1 MYTFDSGFEPSVL
14 FLFSNGSFIL
24 GSSILV
30 MGIFYLF
37 HARSKI
43 LLSPVIVPFG
53 GNFND
58 LAVTADAYRF
68 IKARINEGMTNKEI
82 LEAAYNLYQRVIRID
97 DIPKVKNI
105 SSLKDVSYSL

>member
-1 MYTFDSGFEPSVL
+1 
-14 FLFSNGSFIL
+14 
-24 GSSILV
+24 

-53 GNFND
+53 ANFNN

-68 IKARINEGMTNKEI
+68 IKAHINEGMT
-82 LEAAYNLYQRVIRID
+82 D
-97 DIPKVKNI
+97 PG
-105 SSLKDVSYSL
+105 SSI